1 MPTRNTRAF
10 SSSAGAKRGRG
21 PRERRRRRRGS
32 PASRA
37 SPAASGAATLHGREG
52 GAWGPRPLGC
62 GPGEV
67 GTRPRARVVQ
77 APNPNFWRLARSLS
91 LERGTKVMVV
101 RVVRLERLEVW
112 GTQPREAQPSPGPL
126 QVLLLHLALPQWGA
140 LSVTGP

>member
-21 PRERRRRRRGS
+21 PRERRRRRRRRGS

-67 GTRPRARVVQ
+67 GTRPRAGVVQ
-77 APNPNFWRLARSLS
+77 ALNPNFWRLASQSLS
-91 LERGTKVMVV
+91 LSGAWNEVV
-101 RVVRLERLEVW
+101 VVLVVRLERL
-112 GTQPREAQPSPGPL
+112 
-126 QVLLLHLALPQWGA
+126 
-140 LSVTGP
+140 